1 MPWGEDKNGVPTAD
15 SADNNTI
22 MDVIGNKTD
31 TWEGDSIFA
40 HVHSLDDHIQ
50 SEAKVWPTL
59 ADAVTLTA
67 TGNDWTDF
75 GTKVEIVAASAI
87 ATAFDIHFVSV
98 EAISATGQY
107 EVKLWSGASGDVEIG
122 HLSFSRTA
130 VHSREGSQPM
140 TTPIQP
146 ANTKIMASVAS
157 NNANADTV
165 DVKIAYHTYT

>member
-1 MPWGEDKNGVPTAD
+1 MWGEDKNGVPTAD

-31 TWEGDSIFA
+31 THAGSSLYAQADSTN
-40 HVHSLDDHIQ
+40 DHIH

-67 TGNDWTDF
+67 TVNDWTDF
-75 GTKVEIVAASAI
+75 GTKVEVVAAAAI
-87 ATAFDIHFVSV
+87 GSPFDIHFVSI
-98 EAISATGQY
+98 EAISAIGQY
-107 EVKLWSGASGDVEIG
+107 EVKLWSGAAGAVEIG
-122 HLSFSRTA
+122 HMSFSRTA
-130 VHSREGSQPM
+130 AHSREGSQPV

-146 ANTKIMASVAS
+146 ADTKIMASMAS

-165 DVKIAYHTYT
+165 DVKIAYHTY